1 MMNIINGNTSVFQLI
16 GDAYSKNDIQRFYYS
31 YRLCIRA
38 KTNMNKLHKYLI
50 NRYNFKRNECFRI
63 LKQARKKNAY

>member
-16 GDAYSKNDIQRFYYS
+16 GDAYVKKDIQRFYYA

-38 KTNMNKLHKYLI
+38 KTNMNNLHKYLI
-50 NRYNFKRNECFRI
+50 NRYNFKRSECFKM
-63 LKQARKKNAY
+63 LMKARNIRS

>member
-31 YRLCIRA
+31 YLLCIRA
-38 KTNMNKLHKYLI
+38 KTNMNNLHKYLI
-50 NRYNFKRNECFRI
+50 NRYNFKRSECFRM
-63 LKQARKKNAY
+63 LKQARNINN

>member
-16 GDAYSKNDIQRFYYS
+16 GDAYVKNDIQRFYYA

-38 KTNMNKLHKYLI
+38 KTNMNNLHKYLI
-50 NRYNFKRNECFRI
+50 NRHSFKRSKCFKM
-63 LKQARKKNAY
+63 LMKARNNNV